1 MYIDK
6 YKNADGEYVDESG
19 EVFGDAEA
27 FLVSAL
33 GFCHCGAP
41 DTAIKY
47 VRDALQLVTD
57 LKGKVWEEEMTH
69 DQWSENVRGLF
80 PSEGAEYFM
89 WYWLDEKALTEHGGS
104 VPGWLTADGEEMLSD
119 LNEFLAQH

>member
-6 YKNADGEYVDESG
+6 YKNSDGEYVDESG

-41 DTAIKY
+41 DLAIQY
-47 VRDALQLVTD
+47 VRGALQLVAD
-57 LKGKVWEEEMTH
+57 LKGKVWEKEMTYE
-69 DQWSENVRGLF
+69 QWSENVRSLF
-80 PSEGAEYFM
+80 ASEGAEYFM
-89 WYWLDEKALTEHGGS
+89 WYWLEQKAFTEHGGG
-104 VPGWLTADGEEMLSD
+104 VPGWLTPDGEEMLSD
-119 LNEFLAQH
+119 LNEFLA